1 MHKAVGE
8 PPEAAGDTNAD
19 GDRRARRAAEVGRL
33 PHLSGRAMGH
43 LCPDGGRRLARGWC
57 VLCPESVRPC
67 GNAGSQAPEQVE
79 EPVRLTLMR
88 MR

>member
-8 PPEAAGDTNAD
+8 RPRAAGDTNAD
-19 GDRRARRAAEVGRL
+19 GDRRARRTAEVERL
-33 PHLSGRAMGH
+33 PHLSRRAAGY
-43 LCPDGGRRLARGWC
+43 LCSDGGRRLAGGWC